1 MGKRV
6 VDGEALRSVRELAGM
21 SQRALA
27 QAIGI
32 SPAALSYVESGGGMK
47 IENIKRAAV
56 VLGVPITTISE
67 IDGDPEPVAS

>member
-32 SPAALSYVESGGGMK
+32 SPAALSQIESGRGMK
-47 IENIKRAAV
+47 IENIKRAAD
-56 VLGVPITTISE
+56 VLGVPITSISE
-67 IDGDPEPVAS
+67 IEADPEPVAS